1 LKAVGDEMLETRK
14 RTDSETINECLMEIS
29 EAIAFLD
36 YSFERA
42 FSVNEKNY
50 ILAYKKH
57 ALVIQ
62 EELDNLRTLTFDV
75 LLQAENKA
83 KKIGAF

>member
-1 LKAVGDEMLETRK
+1 ML
-14 RTDSETINECLMEIS
+14 LEIS

-42 FSVNEKNY
+42 FTVNEKNF

-57 ALVIQ
+57 A
-62 EELDNLRTLTFDV
+62 
-75 LLQAENKA
+75 
-83 KKIGAF
+83 